1 MELFAI
7 ILIGLIAFLF
17 GWLSGA
23 RFIHANA
30 TANINEF
37 KDRII
42 SEYKAFGDKW
52 EAAAQVRIDELEDL
66 QRQIADLTKTVNE
79 QKDKANGC

>member
-17 GWLSGA
+17 GWLSGS
-23 RFIHANA
+23 RFIHANT
-30 TANINEF
+30 TANI
-37 KDRII
+37 
-42 SEYKAFGDKW
+42 
-52 EAAAQVRIDELEDL
+52 EDL